1 MADDE
6 LDELYA
12 AKPDDFTALRATLA
26 SAAKQR
32 GDATAAKRIS
42 AARKPTT
49 AAWIVNLLALKN
61 KEAKQRLTDL
71 GERLLAAHTAM
82 DGERIRELSAEQRRL
97 VDELSRAGIEEAELT
112 DPPAALRDDITGTLQ
127 AAIADPGLAAR
138 LGRLTKAERW
148 SGFGE
153 FGDTTMVFTAIR
165 GKAKPEPEPEQE
177 QRKPAEE
184 KPSDGEREAARQ
196 EQQKARAALA
206 AAERAK
212 AEADDALSELQA
224 DLAAARL
231 QRDVARRR
239 LQDAE
244 RMLAAAEDALT
255 AAGDAYDQAKQASRG
270 AAALVREAKAL
281 NRLRDN

>member
-71 GERLLAAHTAM
+71 GERLRAAHAAM

-127 AAIADPGLAAR
+127 AAIADPDLAAR

-231 QRDVARRR
+231 RRDVARRR

>member
-71 GERLLAAHTAM
+71 GERLRAAHTAM

-184 KPSDGEREAARQ
+184 KPSDGEREAARK